1 VPLNPKLIPNISFIA
16 AQPTD
21 PDEVLRERARLALPR
36 IIADLGRQA
45 GEAAWKDMPASI
57 DMPVSDKARLIRETA
72 DAFQRKLTQREIND
86 VLDDVLRRLRDQ
98 RDATG
103 RKTAR

>member
-1 VPLNPKLIPNISFIA
+1 MPLNPKLIPNLSFIA

-21 PDEVLRERARLALPR
+21 PDEVLRERARVALPR

-57 DMPVSDKARLIRETA
+57 EMPVSDKARLIRETA
-72 DAFQRKLTQREIND
+72 DAFQRKLTSLEIND
-86 VLDDVLRRLRDQ
+86 ILDEVLTRLRDQ
-98 RDATG
+98 RDAACRKAG
-103 RKTAR
+103 R